1 MGFFLWSL
9 SEVTDSMGSEKQLG
23 HLIADFPCK
32 LSRPLSRTEIVKEIR
47 NIIARYD
54 QMDWSTERAALAT
67 VVSVEQSSYRRIGA
81 RMFVQSGGNWT
92 GGISGGCLEGDALR
106 RAQTAIYKNEPT
118 VVTYD
123 TLEEDDHQIGIG
135 LGCNGKIEVLFVPIH
150 PEQPDN
156 PIEVLR
162 AQLDNRQPSILI
174 QSISLKDHLQSK
186 LYTAAELKR
195 LAEEQDLELAQVQSS
210 LDEVNRRKTSMVVE
224 LSTRAGESYDLLFE
238 WLRPEIR
245 LIIVGD
251 NYDVNALVG
260 IVHELGWEIHLVGTL
275 RKFDKAV
282 YQLAQTVQHYD
293 DIQQL
298 ELDAHTC
305 VLLMSH
311 DYQRDL
317 QMIRQLLPLKPAYLG
332 MLGPRKRTL
341 KMQAELE
348 GEGLDLVNYSKL
360 YSPIGLDI
368 GAESPEEIAL
378 SIVSEIVGVYRGRGG
393 GSLRE
398 REGSIH

>member
-1 MGFFLWSL
+1 
-9 SEVTDSMGSEKQLG
+9 
-23 HLIADFPCK
+23 
-32 LSRPLSRTEIVKEIR
+32 
-47 NIIARYD
+47 
-54 QMDWSTERAALAT
+54 
-67 VVSVEQSSYRRIGA
+67 
-81 RMFVQSGGNWT
+81 
-92 GGISGGCLEGDALR
+92 
-106 RAQTAIYKNEPT
+106 
-118 VVTYD
+118 
-123 TLEEDDHQIGIG
+123 
-135 LGCNGKIEVLFVPIH
+135 
-150 PEQPDN
+150 
-156 PIEVLR
+156 
-162 AQLDNRQPSILI
+162 
-174 QSISLKDHLQSK
+174 
-186 LYTAAELKR
+186 
-195 LAEEQDLELAQVQSS
+195 
-210 LDEVNRRKTSMVVE
+210 MVVE